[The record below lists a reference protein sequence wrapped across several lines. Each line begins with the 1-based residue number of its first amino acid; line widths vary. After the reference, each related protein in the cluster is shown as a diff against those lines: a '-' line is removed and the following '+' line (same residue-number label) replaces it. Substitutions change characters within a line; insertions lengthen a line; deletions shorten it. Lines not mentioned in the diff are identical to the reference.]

1 MMVLT
6 SSRWL
11 LRRLRQICLFCLMA
25 VMMTACSLGHEP
37 PRSIINEALAQQI
50 VITQSA
56 IASSLDLPVS
66 TEVPS
71 VSRVRIEQQEQIKLD
86 GAHLVHLLGS
96 FDWQLPGDSMRVD
109 SVFEL
114 FLEQGEHGDSWS
126 LARPLASS
134 PGQQQWQLFPLGLE
148 HI

>member
-1 MMVLT
+1 MEMNTRIQVEHPVTELVT
-6 SSRWL
+6 GMDLISEQ
-11 LRRLRQICLFCLMA
+11 LR
-25 VMMTACSLGHEP
+25 
-37 PRSIINEALAQQI
+37 
-50 VITQSA
+50 
-56 IASSLDLPVS
+56 IAGGEKLQFS
-66 TEVPS
+66 
-71 VSRVRIEQQEQIKLD
+71 QEQIKLD

>member
-1 MMVLT
+1 MVLT
-6 SSRWL
+6 CSRWL
-11 LRRLRQICLFCLMA
+11 LRRLRQICLCSLMA
-25 VMMTACSLGHEP
+25 VMLTACSLGHEP

-86 GAHLVHLLGS
+86 GARLVHLLGS
-96 FDWQLPGDSMRVD
+96 FDWQLPGDSMR
-109 SVFEL
+109 EL
-114 FLEQGEHGDSWS
+114 
-126 LARPLASS
+126 
-134 PGQQQWQLFPLGLE
+134 
-148 HI
+148 

>member
-1 MMVLT
+1 MVLT
-6 SSRWL
+6 CTRWM
-11 LRRLRQICLFCLMA
+11 LRRFRQICLWCLLA
-25 VMMTACSLGHEP
+25 VMLTACSLGHEP

-86 GAHLVHLLGS
+86 GARFVHLLGS
-96 FDWQLPGDSMRVD
+96 FDWQLHGDSMRVD
-109 SVFEL
+109 SFFEL
-114 FLEQGEHGDSWS
+114 FLERGENGDSWS

-134 PGQQQWQLFPLGLE
+134 SGQQQWQLFPLGLE
-148 HI
+148 HA

>member
-1 MMVLT
+1 MVLT
-6 SSRWL
+6 CSRWL
-11 LRRLRQICLFCLMA
+11 LRRLRQICLCSLMA
-25 VMMTACSLGHEP
+25 VMLTACSLGHEP

-56 IASSLDLPVS
+56 IASSLNLPVS

-86 GAHLVHLLGS
+86 GSRLVHLLGS

-109 SVFEL
+109 SAFEL
-114 FLEQGEHGDSWS
+114 FLERGEHGDSWS

-148 HI
+148 HA

>member
-1 MMVLT
+1 
-6 SSRWL
+6 
-11 LRRLRQICLFCLMA
+11 MA
-25 VMMTACSLGHEP
+25 VMLTACSLGQEP

-86 GAHLVHLLGS
+86 GVRLVHLLGS
-96 FDWQLPGDSMRVD
+96 FDWQLRATACGSTAFSSCFLNGGSAETAGLSPG
-109 SVFEL
+109 
-114 FLEQGEHGDSWS
+114 H
-126 LARPLASS
+126 RPHL
-134 PGQQQWQLFPLGLE
+134 PGQQQWQLFPLGLD
-148 HI
+148 HV